1 MKNLSSEWD
10 GKLPNSSENRYLKKG
25 KRRFMLPKHTNVLQ
39 QIANRVKSINYKSK
53 LFAVKLAIDNTVK
66 PPNSGHPK

>member
-1 MKNLSSEWD
+1 
-10 GKLPNSSENRYLKKG
+10 
-25 KRRFMLPKHTNVLQ
+25 MLPKHTNVLQ
-39 QIANRVKSINYKSK
+39 QRANRVKSINYKSK